1 MATPPT
7 TTSSSNLK
15 SRPSFLLEQRSQTLR
30 ERSRDQPKPVVEN
43 DFNTDP
49 NRKTRSF
56 MFLSQSG
63 NRMEDLKALIE
74 QNGAE
79 IREFVETTEKEM
91 HAVET
96 LEKISEKTA
105 KVQFIIKIKKVK
117 PIITASFK
125 LEVLRNKDSRFLFE
139 TLIILHHYAF
149 ILLIKF
155 DV

>member
-1 MATPPT
+1 
-7 TTSSSNLK
+7 
-15 SRPSFLLEQRSQTLR
+15 
-30 ERSRDQPKPVVEN
+30 
-43 DFNTDP
+43 
-49 NRKTRSF
+49 
-56 MFLSQSG
+56 
-63 NRMEDLKALIE
+63 MEDLKALIE